1 MQLINNLLPNIP
13 IPEVF
18 RQNMLGDSIPR
29 FRKKTERSR
38 KESTKPLSDEH
49 ALIHA

>member
-29 FRKKTERSR
+29 FRKKNGTVSKGINQAIER
-38 KESTKPLSDEH
+38 
-49 ALIHA
+49 

>member
-29 FRKKTERSR
+29 FRKKTERS
-38 KESTKPLSDEH
+38 STKPLSDEH